1 MKQRENL
8 GIPLDQVKPS
18 DTLNS
23 PLRTSIK
30 KKDKH
35 QKELDELQKKQE
47 EAAKIKLLKVEDKEV
62 RKKMD
67 VAVINA
73 QTIEAFIK
81 YIELD

>member
-1 MKQRENL
+1 
-8 GIPLDQVKPS
+8 
-18 DTLNS
+18 
-23 PLRTSIK
+23 
-30 KKDKH
+30 
-35 QKELDELQKKQE
+35 
-47 EAAKIKLLKVEDKEV
+47 LLKVEDKEV